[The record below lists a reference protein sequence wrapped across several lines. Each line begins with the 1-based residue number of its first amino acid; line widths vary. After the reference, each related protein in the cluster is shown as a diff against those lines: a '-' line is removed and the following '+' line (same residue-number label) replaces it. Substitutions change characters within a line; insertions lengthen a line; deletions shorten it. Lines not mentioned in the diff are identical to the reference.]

1 MSLLLKTDGQVLIN
15 SFSPRTDW
23 LECRRFL
30 EQRGL
35 LASRDTRSHEPAA
48 VPDNTRS
55 FKPDPIKLARV
66 DSVWEN
72 ATPPLKTLAATYL
85 DNRGLKGTHE
95 NSKALRYA
103 DKCDHR
109 PYGSKYPPFRFS
121 PALLAEVTD
130 NSETRVGL
138 HITYLDPKTGYRR
151 LDDPTRKIIGSMR
164 GGAIRLHIAQDTLLV
179 AEGIETALSAGRRF
193 RAPAWSLLSAVNM
206 AKWEPPTGVRK
217 LLIAGDSNQAG
228 QDAAFELARRAAP
241 PVSRPCPS
249 SCRMSSPTGMN
260 TTLGVDNFMTEDTTS
275 CEFID
280 SQPPTRRTDEVTSA
294 PGKRSAMSNSS
305 QRDAARY
312 RDYARRRK
320 EEGYRHV
327 RALLSP
333 DQLAVLDRIA
343 NGRPR
348 AVVLADLL
356 AEKAAELREQ
366 EREGA

>member
-1 MSLLLKTDGQVLIN
+1 MSTILHQIVSEIGGDLSHGGTRATCPAPGHSPSDRSMSLLLKTDGQVLIN

-228 QDAAFELARRAAP
+228 QDAAFELARRAASAGITAVP
-241 PVSRPCPS
+241 LIVPDEFSDW
-249 SCRMSSPTGMN
+249 N
-260 TTLGVDNFMTEDTTS
+260 EYDTR
-275 CEFID
+275 C
-280 SQPPTRRTDEVTSA
+280 
-294 PGKRSAMSNSS
+294 G
-305 QRDAARY
+305 
-312 RDYARRRK
+312 
-320 EEGYRHV
+320 
-327 RALLSP
+327 
-333 DQLAVLDRIA
+333 
-343 NGRPR
+343 
-348 AVVLADLL
+348 
-356 AEKAAELREQ
+356 
-366 EREGA
+366 

>member
-1 MSLLLKTDGQVLIN
+1 
-15 SFSPRTDW
+15 
-23 LECRRFL
+23 
-30 EQRGL
+30 
-35 LASRDTRSHEPAA
+35 
-48 VPDNTRS
+48 
-55 FKPDPIKLARV
+55 
-66 DSVWEN
+66 
-72 ATPPLKTLAATYL
+72 
-85 DNRGLKGTHE
+85 
-95 NSKALRYA
+95 
-103 DKCDHR
+103 
-109 PYGSKYPPFRFS
+109 
-121 PALLAEVTD
+121 
-130 NSETRVGL
+130 
-138 HITYLDPKTGYRR
+138 
-151 LDDPTRKIIGSMR
+151 
-164 GGAIRLHIAQDTLLV
+164 
-179 AEGIETALSAGRRF
+179 
-193 RAPAWSLLSAVNM
+193 
-206 AKWEPPTGVRK
+206 
-217 LLIAGDSNQAG
+217 
-228 QDAAFELARRAAP
+228 
-241 PVSRPCPS
+241 
-249 SCRMSSPTGMN
+249 
-260 TTLGVDNFMTEDTTS
+260 MTEDTTS